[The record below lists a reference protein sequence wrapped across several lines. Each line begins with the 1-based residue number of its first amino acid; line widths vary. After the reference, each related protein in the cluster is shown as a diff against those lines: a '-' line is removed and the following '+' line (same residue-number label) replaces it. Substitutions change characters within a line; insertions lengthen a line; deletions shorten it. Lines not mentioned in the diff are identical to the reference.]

1 MDCWRWTSL
10 GVWCGAVVVVLAC
23 AGCAGSS
30 AEVEPSVVPETL
42 EPAEAV
48 EAVEAE
54 VMSDV
59 VETVER
65 VPPMG
70 EGFDAGLEVVRWS
83 TGDEGGRVG
92 GVLAGLGERWA
103 LSGSRRE
110 VWEQA
115 GFRVLRVREDEL
127 FGVMSALPPVRSL
140 EREWVGNGVRW
151 RTLAGAGGDRL
162 SLDGESAAMLDGG
175 VRLLSRSW
183 VSPSAEG
190 ARVRVD
196 LAVVRSGGERRA
208 FYTETPDERVLD
220 SGTGAAVLGNLR
232 AEFELASGEI
242 ILITAEHP
250 GVVWAAAKAQEGVG
264 EGFFTWGG
272 SGGDDDAESGRRG
285 ALTVGEAMLLREDE
299 TMGAVR
305 GVIVLLGR
313 APEEFRL
320 LR

>member
-1 MDCWRWTSL
+1 MGRRWGAVCGVGLCWL
-10 GVWCGAVVVVLAC
+10 VVVVVC

-30 AEVEPSVVPETL
+30 AEVASPGV
-42 EPAEAV
+42 AEM
-48 EAVEAE
+48 VEAE
-54 VMSDV
+54 ETAGV
-59 VETVER
+59 VESVER
-65 VPPMG
+65 VPPIG

-83 TGDEGGRVG
+83 TGDEAGRVG
-92 GVLAGLGERWA
+92 SVLAGLGERWA

-110 VWEQA
+110 AWERA
-115 GFRVLRVREDEL
+115 GFRVLRVREEEL
-127 FGVMSALPPVRSL
+127 FGVMVSLPPVRSL
-140 EREWVGNGVRW
+140 EREWVGNGARW
-151 RTLAGAGGDRL
+151 RTLGAAGGGRL
-162 SLDGESAAMLDGG
+162 SVDGESTTLLDEG
-175 VRLLSRSW
+175 VRLLGRSW

-196 LAVVRSGGERRA
+196 LAVVRSNGARRA
-208 FYTETPDERVLD
+208 FYTERPDERVLD
-220 SGTGAAVLGNLR
+220 AGSGATVLGNLR

-242 ILITAEHP
+242 ILITTEHP
-250 GVVWAAAKAQEGVG
+250 GVVWAVPEAQEGVE
-264 EGFFTWGG
+264 EGFFKREGG
-272 SGGDDDAESGRRG
+272 GGQGGVMSGGRG